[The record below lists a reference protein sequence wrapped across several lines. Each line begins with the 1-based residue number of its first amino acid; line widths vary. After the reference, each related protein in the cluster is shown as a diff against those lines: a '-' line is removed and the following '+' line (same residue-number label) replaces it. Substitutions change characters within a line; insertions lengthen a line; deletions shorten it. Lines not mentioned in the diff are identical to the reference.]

1 MAGKKDRS
9 PERVQAVDLEHYPL
23 PQARPHK
30 SLKAEQ
36 CRWRVDHKTLGFKTT
51 KEVKPLATIIGQPRA
66 SAALKLGAQI
76 RGKGYNIFVTGLSAT
91 GRSTAVKNILE
102 GFRLRGVPVRD
113 HCYVNNFKSP
123 DQPRLITLDRGKGRE
138 LKREMARLIE
148 TLRRT
153 IPHALE
159 DETVLAQKRELAES
173 YAKKEAELFKALEAK
188 VGKGGFALVQV
199 QMGPYTRPDIF
210 PVIDGNPVPPN
221 QVGRL
226 VEEGKFPKEEI
237 DALYKRYQGYKAD
250 LRAALKQVRALARE
264 LSEKTAAIEKEIL
277 NEIVKDYCQDLGDR
291 FLQKSVDEYL
301 WEVRDFI
308 VEHPAIF
315 QIEDS
320 DQPPQNM
327 HAPPPGIPSPME
339 DMRTSDPF
347 KVFEVN
353 VVRDSLAEDKRPVI
367 IEHHPN
373 YQNLFGSI
381 EREWRYGGVWA
392 ADFTQ
397 IRAGS
402 LLRADGG
409 YLVLNAMDVLM
420 EPLAWRTLMRT
431 LKTRMLQIQ
440 GVDTLLS
447 ISPATIK
454 PQPIDIDVTVI
465 LIGDAYLYHLLNLYE
480 DEFARTFK
488 VRADF
493 DRLMPRGKKQ
503 IGHYAALSSKM
514 TNNEGT
520 LPLTAKAVA
529 RLAERGALLGGR
541 GGKMSARLGEIA
553 DIIREASHFAMTQ
566 DGTLVDEGH
575 ILKAV
580 REAEYRQDLVRERV
594 EEAIGDKVIIIS
606 TEGRE
611 IGQINGLAVH
621 DLGAFSFG
629 RPQRITCEVSMGD
642 AGVVNIEREAKLSG
656 SIHDKG
662 VLILDGFLRHMYGM
676 DGPISLS
683 ASLCFEQSY
692 SQVDGDSASLA
703 EVLVIVSELS
713 GIPLR
718 QDLAVTGSVNQKGK
732 VQAIGG
738 INEKIEGFYRV
749 CRMNGFTG
757 TNGVVLPKANVPELM
772 LSDEL
777 LGAIVAGNL
786 SIIPVDNV
794 DQAIEVFTGVAAGR
808 KLKKG
813 GWTKGSVHDRV
824 DLTLSDFYW
833 ATKTP
838 TERDEGKAAAEA
850 RKHLPKP
857 RRRKKKDEGPEPPD
871 PRDQGEPA

>member
-1 MAGKKDRS
+1 MPGKEDRS
-9 PERVQAVDLEHYPL
+9 TSRVQAVDLEHYPL
-23 PQARPHK
+23 PKPRPHK

-51 KEVKPLATIIGQPRA
+51 REVKPLSAIIGQPRA
-66 SAALKLGAQI
+66 SAALKLGAMI
-76 RGKGYNIFVTGLSAT
+76 RGKGYNVFVTGLSAT

-102 GFRLRGVPVRD
+102 GLRLRGFPVRD

-148 TLRRT
+148 TLKRT

-173 YAKKEAELFKALEAK
+173 YAKKEAELFKALETK

-210 PVIDGNPVPPN
+210 PIIDGNPVPPN

-226 VEEGKFPKEEI
+226 VEEGKFPKKEV

-250 LRAALKQVRALARE
+250 LRALLKQVRALTRE
-264 LSEKTAAIEKEIL
+264 LSEKTAVIEKEIL
-277 NEIVKDYCQDLGDR
+277 NEIVKDHCQDLGDR

-301 WEVRDFI
+301 CEVRDFI

-327 HAPPPGIPSPME
+327 PAPPAGFPGPME
-339 DMRTSDPF
+339 DMRTGDPF
-347 KVFEVN
+347 RIFEVN
-353 VVRDSLAEDKRPVI
+353 VIRDSLAEDKRPVI

-381 EREWRYGGVWA
+381 EREWRFGGVWA
-392 ADFTQ
+392 TDFTQ

-409 YLVLNAMDVLM
+409 YLVLNAMDVLQ

-431 LKTRMLQIQ
+431 MKTCMLQIQ
-440 GVDTLLS
+440 GVDALLS

-454 PQPIDIDVTVI
+454 PQPIDIDITVI
-465 LIGDAYLYHLLNLYE
+465 LIGDAYLYHLLNIYE
-480 DEFARTFK
+480 DDFARTFK

-493 DRLMPRGKKQ
+493 DRLMPRGRKQ
-503 IGHYAALSSKM
+503 IGHYAALASKM
-514 TNNEGT
+514 TNNEST

-553 DIIREASHFAMTQ
+553 DVIREASHFADAQGVTV
-566 DGTLVDEGH
+566 VDESH
-575 ILKAV
+575 IMKAV

-594 EEAIGDKVIIIS
+594 EEAIGDEVIMIA

-662 VLILDGFLRHMYGM
+662 VLILDGYLRHMYGM

-703 EVLVIVSELS
+703 EALVLVSELS

-738 INEKIEGFYRV
+738 VNEKIEGFYRI

-757 TNGVVLPKANVPELM
+757 TNGVVLPKSNVPELM
-772 LSDEL
+772 LSDEV
-777 LGAIVAGNL
+777 LGAIAAGNF

-794 DQAIEVFTGVAAGR
+794 DQAIEVFTEVAAGR

-850 RKHLPKP
+850 RKLLPKP

-871 PRDQGEPA
+871 PRDQGEPM